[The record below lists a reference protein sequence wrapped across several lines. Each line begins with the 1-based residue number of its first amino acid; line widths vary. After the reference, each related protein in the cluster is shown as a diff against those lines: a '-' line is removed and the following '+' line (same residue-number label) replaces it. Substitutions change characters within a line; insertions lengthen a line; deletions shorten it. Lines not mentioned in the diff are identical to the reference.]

1 MPCLVFVSHRTRD
14 LQTTERMV
22 AVLRKALNLT
32 ESEVLF
38 TGQVMTS
45 LAPGQS
51 VDDTLAR
58 ELRGSKVVISLFTQA
73 SYGSVYQMMEMGAA
87 WFMDKLIVSVVKTR
101 DVVRLPQ
108 PLIGDQSVPLDDR
121 LHVVRLIETIGKSIE
136 RTPAPPAAYE
146 EQLARLLSW
155 TRRIEPLRRRA
166 RTAMRALAVALA
178 ATVLASYLLSRQNV
192 QGQVITLD
200 ANGAQRWV
208 EGATV
213 LVDSDKSGVRTDAYG
228 GFTFSVWNAFPRQH
242 RIKIA
247 PPETDGHFSTYWR
260 GPWPLQ
266 SLWQDSVDFRYDPD
280 KPADQ
285 RFYVVANRTSPLD
298 RVLSTFSDVA
308 MAAPRATMR
317 ESAESNRAL
326 PTEAEIGFLV
336 DTVSAPKPSGL
347 LSFKTNRAYFKV
359 WIDGQ
364 PLKERDVAA
373 SSPLTLGKSTNLFP
387 VESNRRSWIAVT
399 EKPTRFANLLCRVPL
414 NLVALIDSS
423 NHVILGKDIVLQLS
437 GEGGSLV
444 GQFILKRNF
453 PYAISQTIDLR
464 DTSTTTSSTLK
475 IQPVV
480 RLSAIDLQW
489 RPDDGTVRA
498 GGSLPLS
505 VGSAQPP
512 PFPFEFSVT
521 QSGSGGAS
529 VENLPTKLRL
539 GPSQR
544 SLSLNL
550 LFGSRPGKVKIVSH
564 LPAALRGAQGD
575 DDADMVVTP
584 RR

>member
-51 VDDTLAR
+51 VDETLAR

-121 LHVVRLIETIGKSIE
+121 LHVVRLIDTIGTFID
-136 RTPAPPAAYE
+136 RTPVPPAAYE

-155 TRRIEPLRRRA
+155 TCRVEPLRRRA
-166 RTAMRALAVALA
+166 RTAMRALLA
-178 ATVLASYLLSRQNV
+178 ALVLTVLASYLLSRQNV

-200 ANGAQRWV
+200 AGGAQMGV

-213 LVDSDKSGVRTDAYG
+213 FVDSDRSGVRTDAYG
-228 GFTFSVWNAFPRQH
+228 VFTFSVWNAFPKQH
-242 RIKIA
+242 RVKIT
-247 PPETDGHFSTYWR
+247 PPETHGQFSTYWR

-266 SLWQDSVDFRYDPD
+266 SLWQDSVDFRYDPE
-280 KPADQ
+280 KPASE
-285 RFYVVANRTSPLD
+285 RFYIVENRSNPLD
-298 RVLSTFSDVA
+298 RVLSTLSDVVI
-308 MAAPRATMR
+308 AAPRETMK
-317 ESAESNRAL
+317 EPAANSRAL
-326 PTEAEIGFLV
+326 TSEAEIGFLV
-336 DTVSAPKPSGL
+336 DTVSTPKLPGL
-347 LSFKTNRAYFKV
+347 LFKTNRAFFKV
-359 WIDGQ
+359 WVAGKQ
-364 PLKERDVAA
+364 LEERDVTAA
-373 SSPLTLGKSTNLFP
+373 SPLTLGKSTNLFP

-399 EKPTRFANLLCRVPL
+399 EKPARFANLLCRVPL

-423 NHVILGKDIVLQLS
+423 NHLILGQDIVLQLS
-437 GEGGSLV
+437 GESGGVL

-453 PYAISQTIDLR
+453 PYAISQTIDLW

-475 IQPVV
+475 VQPVV
-480 RLSAIDLQW
+480 RLSPIDLQW

-539 GPSQR
+539 STSQR
-544 SLSLNL
+544 SLSLSL

-564 LPAALRGAQGD
+564 LPASLRGAQGD
-575 DDADMVVTP
+575 DDADIVVTP